1 MAKTLQLAPDL
12 YTNNAKSP
20 VPGARWDFRQM
31 EVTKAQMEVAAANNG
46 ILALG
51 ILPAGC
57 RLMGLFVEVDAL
69 STGADIVFDVGI
81 LNTYHGIAAASASAA
96 GFDTGTAPRLATGSV
111 TLDDGTVIAY
121 SNIMTGATV
130 GQSSAAGRVSLDTA
144 SAALVPSLVG
154 VGVDKLH
161 DRIIAI
167 DITTEA
173 STGAAGTVA
182 IGYTYDY
189 D

>member
-12 YTNNAKSP
+12 YTNPAKTAI
-20 VPGARWDFRQM
+20 PGARWDFRQM
-31 EVTKAQMEVAAANNG
+31 EITKAQLEVTAANNG

-51 ILPAGC
+51 ILPAGH
-57 RLMGLFVEVDAL
+57 RLLSLFVESDDL
-69 STGADIVFDVGI
+69 SAGADLVFSVGI
-81 LNTYHGIAAASASAA
+81 LNTYYGVAAASATVA

-111 TLDDGTVIAY
+111 TLADGTVIVY
-121 SNIMTGATV
+121 GNILTGSTIM
-130 GQSSAAGRVSLDTA
+130 QAGGRIDTLVL
-144 SAALVPSLVG
+144 ALMVN

-167 DITTEA
+167 DITTA
-173 STGAAGTVA
+173 ATMGTTGGGTIA
-182 IGYTYDY
+182 LGYCIDFA

>member
-12 YTNNAKSP
+12 YTNPAKSP

-31 EVTKAQMEVAAANNG
+31 EVTKAQMEVTAADHAV
-46 ILALG
+46 LALG

-81 LNTYHGIAAASASAA
+81 LNTYYGVAAASATAA

-111 TLDDGTVIAY
+111 AVGDGTTIVY
-121 SNIMTGATV
+121 SNIMTGLTI
-130 GQSSAAGRVSLDTA
+130 GRSSAVGRVALDTA
-144 SAALVPSLVG
+144 TAALIPSLVG

-167 DITTEA
+167 DFTTAA
-173 STGAAGTVA
+173 STGVAGTIS
-182 IGYTYDY
+182 IGYTYDF